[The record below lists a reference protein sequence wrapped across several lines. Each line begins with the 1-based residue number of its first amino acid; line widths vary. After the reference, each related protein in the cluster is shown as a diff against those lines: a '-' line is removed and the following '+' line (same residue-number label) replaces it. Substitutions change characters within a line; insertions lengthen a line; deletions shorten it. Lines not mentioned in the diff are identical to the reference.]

1 MEKEASMFI
10 NPSKAALIEIDVQ
23 NDFCPPYTLSSGEKR
38 PPGALAVE
46 RGDEVIEPLNLL
58 AAGFAASG
66 AKVVATAD
74 WHPAGHVSFAAAH
87 PGKRPGE
94 TVELPGTGSQALW
107 PDHCVQGSG
116 GADFHERLDLRPV
129 SLIIRKGFRRSLD
142 SYSAFFENDR
152 RSPTGLEGYLRSLG
166 IDTVL
171 LGGLATDYCVLYSAL
186 DAAALGFTTLVLS
199 DAVRGVGFP
208 AGSIEAALDRM
219 KTSGVTLVPSTG
231 VVIGV

>member
-1 MEKEASMFI
+1 MFI
-10 NPSKAALIEIDVQ
+10 NPSRAALIEIDVQ
-23 NDFCPPYTLSSGEKR
+23 NDFCPPYTLSSGEKL

-58 AAGFAASG
+58 ALAFAASG

-74 WHPAGHVSFAAAH
+74 WHPPGHVSFAGAH
-87 PGKRPGE
+87 PGKNAGE
-94 TVELPGTGSQALW
+94 TVELPGTGPQALW
-107 PDHCVQGSG
+107 PDHCVQGTV
-116 GADFHERLDLRPV
+116 GANFHERLDLRPAG
-129 SLIIRKGFRRSLD
+129 LIIRKGFRRSLD

-152 RSPTGLEGYLRSLG
+152 RTPTGLEAYLRALG
-166 IDTVL
+166 VDTVV

-208 AGSIEAALDRM
+208 AGSIEAALGKM
-219 KTSGVTLVPSTG
+219 KSAGVTFTPSTG
-231 VVIGV
+231 IVMGA